1 MIQVKNKKL
10 APIANSLNLIK
21 LFGFNK
27 RMGKAGV
34 FAYILNVADENFLIH
49 KSLKEITD
57 ESGIDYVTVQ
67 TTFNILYEKEV
78 LKPRAYCVYEID
90 YDKLMSYMDNH

>member
-1 MIQVKNKKL
+1 MKAKNRKL
-10 APIANSLNLIK
+10 APICNSLNLIK
-21 LFGFNK
+21 EFGFSK

-34 FAYILNVADENFLIH
+34 FAYILSIADGNFQIH
-49 KSLKEITD
+49 KSIKEIAN

-78 LKPRAYCVYEID
+78 IKPRAYCVYEID
-90 YDKLMSYMDNH
+90 YAKLTEYMEQK

>member
-21 LFGFNK
+21 IFGFSK

-34 FAYILNVADENFLIH
+34 FAYILSIADNDFLIH
-49 KSLKEITD
+49 KSLKEISD
-57 ESGIDYVTVQ
+57 ESGIDYVTVH

-78 LKPRAYCVYEID
+78 VKPRAYCVYEID
-90 YDKLMSYMDNH
+90 YNKLMLYMASK

>member
-1 MIQVKNKKL
+1 MMKAKNKKL
-10 APIANSLNLIK
+10 AVVANSLNLIK
-21 LFGFNK
+21 VFGFNK

-34 FAYILNVADENFLIH
+34 FSYILTVADENFLIH
-49 KSLKEITD
+49 KSIKEIAD

-78 LKPRAYCVYEID
+78 VKPRAYCVYEID
-90 YDKLMSYMDNH
+90 YDKLLSYMEQ

>member
-1 MIQVKNKKL
+1 MMKAKNKKL
-10 APIANSLNLIK
+10 AVVANSLNLIK
-21 LFGFNK
+21 VFGFNR

-34 FAYILNVADENFLIH
+34 FAYILTVADENFLIH
-49 KSLKEITD
+49 KSIKEISD

-78 LKPRAYCVYEID
+78 VKPRAYCVYEID
-90 YDKLMSYMDNH
+90 YDKLLSYMEQ